1 MIKKLI
7 PVILILTFGG
17 AGVAAGLM
25 LKPEDVSLQTEG
37 NPCGDDP
44 NGHSNM
50 TSRGEETAKEPNAQ
64 RICRLSMSNSPIS
77 LSCR

>member
-25 LKPEDVSLQTEG
+25 LKPEDVPLQTEG
-37 NPCGDDP
+37 NPCGDAP
-44 NGHSNM
+44 
-50 TSRGEETAKEPNAQ
+50 Q
-64 RICRLSMSNSPIS
+64 RP
-77 LSCR
+77 